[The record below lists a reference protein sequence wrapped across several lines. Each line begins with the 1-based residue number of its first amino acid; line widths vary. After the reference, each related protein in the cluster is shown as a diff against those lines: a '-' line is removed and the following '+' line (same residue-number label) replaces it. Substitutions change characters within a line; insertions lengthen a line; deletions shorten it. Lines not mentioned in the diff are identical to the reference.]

1 MADARAK
8 ELLDIGDRQFTKRQP
23 LMGLWQETADNF
35 FSVRAHFTREPQ
47 IGENFGDHQYDSYP
61 ELLRRMLGDS
71 VSAMLRPRDRPWY
84 KTITGI
90 ERVDKDTGNKRVLE
104 EVTNRMRRRM
114 YHSKSG
120 FIGATKKT
128 DHDFMTFGQGVIQV
142 DENETRDRMFLKNFH
157 LANVCWLENSE
168 QEIDHAHIKDKM
180 SARQMRSKFGDKSLH
195 PSVKRAC
202 EKEPD
207 RPFNYRI
214 VILPTEEYD
223 YRKSSRFKDNDEKRR
238 QSGGKKLPF
247 IACYVDSDNNHV
259 IDEAPRLLFPLVIP
273 RWVRLDGS
281 AYAFSPATTI
291 ALPDGRLIQQLAR
304 ILLEAGEKAIDPPM
318 VADHESTSSGV
329 NLGAG
334 RVTYVQ
340 ADAQRKVSDLLQ
352 AIDIRYD
359 LNAGLAF
366 RQDLREMLTKAFYI
380 DKLTLP
386 PVEGEKMTAFEVGRR
401 LEEFVRQALPLFE
414 PMEDE
419 YNSKLL
425 DAIYA
430 QLEVLGEFND
440 LELTPDLRAAEI
452 KWQFES
458 PIQTA
463 SNRMMVEKFGEAL
476 KLHATG
482 KEFGATSRLNLEQ
495 ALSDAMTGTDMPAT
509 WNMTDDEWEAAK
521 QAEQQQ
527 QQMAAL
533 AAQAAQAAEIAGQV
547 GEAGQKLQEGGVLDA
562 IGSQKALPAPSDP
575 RMDALQ
581 AMYGA
586 A

>member
-1 MADARAK
+1 MAGDARAK

-23 LMGLWQETADNF
+23 LMGLWQEIGDNF
-35 FSVRAHFTREPQ
+35 YSVRAHFTREPQ
-47 IGENFGDHQYDSYP
+47 IGENFGEHQYDSYP

-71 VSAMLRPRDRPWY
+71 ISAMLRPRDRPWF
-84 KTITGI
+84 KTITGF
-90 ERVDKDTGNKRVLE
+90 EPVDNDTGNKRVLE

-114 YHSKSG
+114 YFPKSG
-120 FIGATKKT
+120 FIRSTKQG
-128 DHDFMTFGQGVIQV
+128 DHDFTTFGQCVLSV
-142 DENETRDRMFLKNFH
+142 DENEDRDRMFIRPFH

-168 QEIDHAHIKDKM
+168 QEIDHAHLKDKM
-180 SARQMRSKFGDKSLH
+180 TARQMKRKFGEKALH
-195 PSVKRAC
+195 STIVKAC

-207 RPFNYRI
+207 REFNYRI
-214 VILPTEEYD
+214 VILPSDEYD
-223 YRKSSRFKDNDEKRR
+223 YRKSKRFKENDEKRR
-238 QSGGKKLPF
+238 PTGNHKLPF
-247 IACYVDSDNNHV
+247 VACYVDADNKHV
-259 IDEAPRLLFPLVIP
+259 MDEAPRLLFPLVIP
-273 RWVRLDGS
+273 RWIKLTGS

-291 ALPDGRLIQQLAR
+291 ALPDGRLAQQLAR
-304 ILLEAGEKAIDPPM
+304 ILLEAGEKAIDPPLM
-318 VADHESTSSGV
+318 ADEEAV
-329 NLGAG
+329 REANIGAG
-334 RVTYVQ
+334 RITWVQ
-340 ADAQRKVSDLLQ
+340 ADAQRKVRDL
-352 AIDIRYD
+352 IDSFDIRYD

-430 QLEVLGEFND
+430 QLEVLGEFSD
-440 LELTPDLRAAEI
+440 LPLTDDLRDAEI

-463 SNRMMVEKFGEAL
+463 SNKMVVEKFAEAL
-476 KLHATG
+476 RLHATG
-482 KEFGATSRLNLEQ
+482 AEMGAASPLRLDR
-495 ALSDAMTGTDMPAT
+495 ALSDAMKATDSPSA
-509 WNMTDDEWEAAK
+509 WIMTADEFEEAK
-521 QAEQQQ
+521 QVEEQKKL
-527 QQMAAL
+527 AATL
-533 AAQAAQAAEIAGQV
+533 AAQVSQGAEIAGQV

-562 IGSQKALPAPSDP
+562 VGSQPQLPAPDP
-575 RMDALQ
+575 RMEALQ

-586 A
+586 